1 MKKALSMILV
11 LTMVLALAL
20 PAMAA
25 ETEIKP
31 SEGASSTDVKATYNA
46 PKDKISG
53 KIYTATI
60 AWEAKEGT
68 DGPLTFTGATTA
80 YVWSPANMK
89 YEKQDVGE
97 GKSEA
102 AKWTGS
108 AGYVVTVTN
117 KSNAEIGYKVT
128 ATNPY
133 KLTLTGNDAD
143 NAAATPIN
151 NPVPEI
157 TDGNVAGT
165 EKGAAGGQAADATSH
180 SKTVT
185 YAATAAATTNG
196 VTSTNGELVVGKIT
210 VTITH
215 N

>member
-20 PAMAA
+20 PAMAV
-25 ETEIKP
+25 ETITP
-31 SEGASSTDVKATYNA
+31 TDSESSKDVKATYTA

-53 KIYTATI
+53 NVYTATI
-60 AWEAKEGT
+60 AWQAAEVTGEA
-68 DGPLTFTGATTA
+68 LTFTGATTA
-80 YVWSPANMK
+80 YVWNPDKMQ
-89 YEKQDVGE
+89 YEQKDNVKGT
-97 GKSEA
+97 SAA

-133 KLTLTGNDAD
+133 ELTLTGNDTD
-143 NAAATPIN
+143 DAAATTIA
-151 NPVPEI
+151 NPVPRI
-157 TDGNVAGT
+157 TDENVAGT
-165 EKGAAGGQAADATSH
+165 EKGAANGGAAEATKGT
-180 SKTVT
+180 KTVT
-185 YAATAAATTNG
+185 YTANDSA
-196 VTSTNGELVVGKIT
+196 STNVSLTNQELVVGKIT

>member
-25 ETEIKP
+25 ETITPTDGE
-31 SEGASSTDVKATYNA
+31 SSMDVKATYTA

-53 KIYTATI
+53 NVYTATI
-60 AWEAKEGT
+60 AWRAAEVTGEA
-68 DGPLTFTGATTA
+68 LTFTGATTA
-80 YVWSPANMK
+80 YVWNPATMK
-89 YEKQDVGE
+89 YEKKDNVE
-97 GKSEA
+97 GTSAA

-133 KLTLTGNDAD
+133 ELTLTGNDAD

-157 TDGNVAGT
+157 TDENVAGT
-165 EKGAAGGQAADATSH
+165 GKGAAGGQAADATTGT
-180 SKTVT
+180 KTVT
-185 YAATAAATTNG
+185 YAANDTATTEN
-196 VTSTNGELVVGKIT
+196 VTPTSDGLVVGKIT

>member
-25 ETEIKP
+25 ETIEP
-31 SEGASSTDVKATYNA
+31 SEGASSTDVKATYKA
-46 PKDKISG
+46 PQDKISG
-53 KIYTATI
+53 NVYTATI
-60 AWEAKEGT
+60 AWQAAEVTGEA
-68 DGPLTFTGATTA
+68 LTFTGATTA
-80 YVWSPANMK
+80 YVWNPDKMQ
-89 YEKQDVGE
+89 YEQKDNVKGT
-97 GKSEA
+97 SAA

-143 NAAATPIN
+143 NAAATLIN

-157 TDGNVAGT
+157 TDENVAGT
-165 EKGAAGGQAADATSH
+165 GKGAAGGQAADVTTH

-185 YAATAAATTNG
+185 YAANDTATTNG
-196 VTSTNGELVVGKIT
+196 VTSANGELVVGKIT